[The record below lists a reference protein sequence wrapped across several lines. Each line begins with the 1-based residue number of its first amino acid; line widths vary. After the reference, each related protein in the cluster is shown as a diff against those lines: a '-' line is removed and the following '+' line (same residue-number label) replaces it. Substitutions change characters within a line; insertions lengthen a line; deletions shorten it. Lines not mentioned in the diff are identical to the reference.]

1 MSIALKFEP
10 GSVDA
15 TKGYILKTQE
25 KILAGLR
32 GGMDLAM
39 DGLANVAA
47 GNAPHRT
54 GDLSANIRKS
64 GKVTETKKV
73 IRGTV
78 SAKEPGK
85 LSLGNWLELGIKE
98 PAVNGDLMVF
108 TPPGGDMVFTSKHK
122 AFQIAAHPFMGP
134 SLHEYESQ
142 IFDILDAS
150 VKESAS
156 R

>member
-1 MSIALKFEP
+1 MSIELRFEP
-10 GSVDA
+10 GSVDNTQA
-15 TKGYILKTQE
+15 YLRTQQE

-39 DGLANVAA
+39 DGLAAVAA
-47 GNAPHRT
+47 GNAPFRT
-54 GDLSANIRKS
+54 GDLRANIEKS
-64 GKVTETKKV
+64 PKVTETKKV

-108 TPPGGDMVFTSKHK
+108 TPPGGDTVFTSSHK
-122 AFQIAAHPFMGP
+122 AFQIAGHPFMGP

-150 VKESAS
+150 VQEATS

>member
-1 MSIALKFEP
+1 MSIELKFES
-10 GSVDA
+10 GSVDNV
-15 TKGYILKTQE
+15 KSYITETQE
-25 KILAGLR
+25 KILAGIR

-47 GNAPHRT
+47 DDAPYRT

-78 SAKEPGK
+78 SAKETGK
-85 LSLGNWLELGIKE
+85 LSLGNWLELGIHE

-108 TPPGGDMVFTSKHK
+108 TPPGGDTVFTSRHK
-122 AFQIAAHPFMGP
+122 AFQIAGHPFMGP
-134 SLHEYESQ
+134 ALHQYESQ

-150 VKESAS
+150 VKEATS